1 MNIFRWLLFVLIMSL
16 VIAAFHGCVGPFAVK
31 KKANDQQLPAIEQD
45 SIKKAEIPK
54 NKPEIPPEGG
64 SEALPKPH
72 DSEKDLL
79 PTPAKQADKEPRF
92 DPPSP
97 PKQSVIDPL
106 ALRDKDEINK
116 SALEFAKSN
125 HKNAQ
130 HVKTCYSKMFG
141 GWYVLIYVKNKGKY
155 NLNQYSW
162 NRKTREWEFMYIN
175 KNISVKQ
182 LKTLLEVP
190 VADEKCFLLK

>member
-1 MNIFRWLLFVLIMSL
+1 MNIFRRLLFILILSF
-16 VIAAFHGCVGPFAVK
+16 VIAPLHGCVGPFAVK
-31 KKANDQQLPAIEQD
+31 KKTNDQQLPAIGQD

-54 NKPEIPPEGG
+54 NKSEIPPEGE
-64 SEALPKPH
+64 SESLPKPH
-72 DSEKDLL
+72 DSDKDLL
-79 PTPAKQADKEPRF
+79 PTPAKRADKEPEYK
-92 DPPSP
+92 PPP
-97 PKQSVIDPL
+97 PQSAIDPL
-106 ALRDKDEINK
+106 ALRDKDEINR